1 MQPQKIINKLT
12 EKDISYGL
20 VRENELY
27 RGGLNGAKPIL
38 LKEVSEESE
47 EETIAHYKA
56 RFEKVQS
63 QFTELENRILGTEN
77 KGSFLAK
84 LVNLKN
90 LLAIHDGLG
99 DYDSMYAKITLYENQ
114 ITDVI
119 KSNRQRNTEIKNALL
134 LELEEALKNN
144 DFHEVGLAIKDIKLR
159 WLKTGSADAALKEEI
174 ETRFTELTQS
184 FFDKRQ
190 SFFDDKKM
198 LVESRK
204 GKYDAVIAVLE
215 KIIGKGDLQ
224 RHVAEIGQLQKDWKE
239 IGHIPESEY
248 KVRNTKY
255 WELCNLFYNELKK
268 NRKKYSEKEDY
279 KGNLKLKQAVLDQ
292 LKEQENESLHSDIK
306 TKLEEAK
313 KVWKT
318 IGKVPRGEVDNLNTS
333 YMDLLDSIS
342 ERIFIYQLASRKFK
356 GFTKKD
362 VEERNKLL
370 IKVVNDLL
378 YRDKNELET
387 FKENMDNMHV
397 NKGSFVD
404 MLEKKLIIQE
414 KRVSSKQAILK
425 SLKA

>member
-1 MQPQKIINKLT
+1 MQPQRIMNKLA

-20 VRENELY
+20 IRDNELY
-27 RGGLNGAKPIL
+27 RRGLNGADPVL
-38 LKEVSEESE
+38 LKEVSQESSE
-47 EETIAHYKA
+47 EMIAHYEK
-56 RFEKVQS
+56 RFEKVHS

-84 LVNLKN
+84 LLNLKN
-90 LLAIHDGLG
+90 LLATHDGLG
-99 DYDSMYAKITLYENQ
+99 DYDSIYAKITLYENQ
-114 ITDVI
+114 ITDII
-119 KSNRQRNTEIKNALL
+119 KSNRQRNTDIKNALL

-159 WLKTGSADAALKEEI
+159 WLKTGSADAAVKDEI
-174 ETRFTELTQS
+174 ESRFTELTQS

-204 GKYDAVIAVLE
+204 GKYDTVIVELE
-215 KIIGKGDLQ
+215 KIIEKGELQ
-224 RHVAEIGQLQKDWKE
+224 KHVARVGQLQKDWKE

-248 KVRNTKY
+248 KGRNNKY

-268 NRKKYSEKEDY
+268 DRKKNSNKEDY

-292 LKEQENESLHSDIK
+292 LKEQEHASLRSDIK
-306 TKLEEAK
+306 TKLEQAK
-313 KVWKT
+313 KVWKS

-342 ERIFIYQLASRKFK
+342 ERVFIFQLASRKYK
-356 GFTKKD
+356 GFTKMT

-370 IKVVNDLL
+370 IKIVNDLL
-378 YRDKNELET
+378 YRDKCELDT

-404 MLEKKLIIQE
+404 MLEKKLRNQE

-425 SLKA
+425 SLKV